1 MCLACEEQEM
11 MFRYFVEQALANGEI
26 PEGLTVE
33 DIESM
38 GYTAPPALKA
48 AAAQSPAT
56 PKRANAFVCDSP
68 DGE

>member
-48 AAAQSPAT
+48 AESPAAS
-56 PKRANAFVCDSP
+56 KRANAFVCDSP